1 MIGLGIGYAHA
12 IAYVYVTTH
21 IVPKGIE
28 ERYRGTE
35 DSSLSAAMTNP
46 PPDTASIGIGSASDT
61 PTPTSTAALRTAE
74 PKELQFAK
82 SFGEMLNIIHTHIVT
97 MTLIFAISG
106 FITLLTRSLSP
117 KLRNL
122 AVFEPFIGIIVTF
135 AGLWATRYLEAG
147 FSWVVSASG
156 ALMAIAF
163 VVQCFAVFLEL
174 RAAKRVTT
182 KAAI

>member
-1 MIGLGIGYAHA
+1 MIGLGVGYAHA
-12 IAYVYVTTH
+12 VAYVYVTTH

-35 DSSLSAAMTNP
+35 DSSSSTALTNP

-61 PTPTSTAALRTAE
+61 PMPTSTSALKSSE

-82 SFGEMLNIIHTHIVT
+82 SFGEMLNIIHTHIIT

-106 FITLLTRSLSP
+106 LITLLTRSLST

-135 AGLWATRYLEAG
+135 AGLWATRYLGAG
-147 FSWVVSASG
+147 FSWLVSASG

-163 VVQCFAVFLEL
+163 VIQCFAVFLEL
-174 RAAKRVTT
+174 RAAKRVTLQAT
-182 KAAI
+182 V